1 MIETGAVLNLLDR
14 NYANTDLWFPFSQL
28 EVLKNYDIQKL
39 KHLQIEDFR
48 KDKEEFFK
56 KFKQSQ
62 NYLENCCFN
71 I

>member
-14 NYANTDLWFPFSQL
+14 NYANTDLWFSFSQL

-56 KFKQSQ
+56 KLKQRQ